1 MAVSSR
7 LRDGKGALTETVL
20 FSVPSAG
27 GRSEWSSSMCRR
39 MAGGLGLIVKNVVM
53 GSFAYSA
60 LIQLDGGRVGL
71 FFEEDHY
78 RTISLIELEVE
89 KLLDE

>member
-1 MAVSSR
+1 M
-7 LRDGKGALTETVL
+7 
-20 FSVPSAG
+20 
-27 GRSEWSSSMCRR
+27 
-39 MAGGLGLIVKNVVM
+39 KNVVK